1 MSSSLV
7 ASRPAPRMTPSSRAD
22 RIAATPFCG
31 VGSSGSSISQTLDT
45 KCMPWL
51 VRIESIGVLPAAA
64 AGRQRGTDAPLRFN
78 ERSVGIAMK
87 EENW

>member
-1 MSSSLV
+1 
-7 ASRPAPRMTPSSRAD
+7 
-22 RIAATPFCG
+22 
-31 VGSSGSSISQTLDT
+31 
-45 KCMPWL
+45 MPWL

-87 EENW
+87 AENW